1 MTASPRDLRFL
12 LMAPTNRDGDIT
24 SDLLNGA
31 GIETQLFSNLDALV
45 HALNEGAAA
54 VLIAEEHLNGSL
66 KAPLASWLSRQPPWS
81 DLPILILTRPGADSP
96 ESAEAWRTLG
106 NVTLLE
112 RPTRVTTLLSA
123 AQTAIRARSRQYQIR
138 GHLSERLKNEQAL
151 RTADRRKDEFLATL
165 GHELRN
171 PLAPI
176 LNSLEILKLSGAAA
190 DGGAAQIG
198 RAHV

>member
-1 MTASPRDLRFL
+1 MTASPHDLPFL

-31 GIETQLFSNLDALV
+31 GIETQVFSRLEALV
-45 HALNEGAAA
+45 DALNEGAAA
-54 VLIAEEHLNGSL
+54 VMIAEEHLNGSL
-66 KAPLASWLSRQPPWS
+66 KAPLANWLARQPPWS
-81 DLPILILTRPGADSP
+81 DVPILILTRPGADSP

-123 AQTAIRARSRQYQIR
+123 AQTAIRARARQYQIR
-138 GHLSERLKNEQAL
+138 GHLLERQKTEQQL
-151 RTADRRKDEFLATL
+151 RK
-165 GHELRN
+165 
-171 PLAPI
+171 
-176 LNSLEILKLSGAAA
+176 
-190 DGGAAQIG
+190 IG

>member
-1 MTASPRDLRFL
+1 MNASPRDLRFL

-24 SDLLNGA
+24 SDLLSGA
-31 GIETQLFSNLDALV
+31 GIETQVFSNLEALV
-45 HALNEGAAA
+45 HALGEGAAA
-54 VLIAEEHLNGSL
+54 VLIAEEHLSGSH
-66 KAPLASWLSRQPPWS
+66 KTPLSAWLSRQPPWS

-123 AQTAIRARSRQYQIR
+123 AQTAIRARARQYQIR
-138 GHLSERLKNEQAL
+138 GHLFERQKTEQAL

-165 GHELRN
+165 AHELERCTTWGDAAAVEGKAL
-171 PLAPI
+171 PFAP
-176 LNSLEILKLSGAAA
+176 SGA
-190 DGGAAQIG
+190 I
-198 RAHV
+198 

>member
-1 MTASPRDLRFL
+1 MNASPRDLRFL
-12 LMAPTNRDGDIT
+12 VMAPTNRDGDIT

-31 GIETQLFSNLDALV
+31 GIETQVFSNLEALV
-45 HALNEGAAA
+45 HALGEGAAA
-54 VLIAEEHLNGSL
+54 VLIAEEHLAGGQ
-66 KAPLASWLSRQPPWS
+66 KAPLSAWLSRQPPWS

-123 AQTAIRARSRQYQIR
+123 AQTAIRARARQYQIR
-138 GHLSERLKNEQAL
+138 GHLVERLRHEQAL
-151 RTADRRKDEFLATL
+151 RSADRRKDEFLATL

-176 LNSLEILKLSGAAA
+176 LNSLAILKLSGAFEDARTA
-190 DGGAAQIG
+190 PAC
-198 RAHV
+198 

>member
-1 MTASPRDLRFL
+1 MNTSPRDLRFL

-31 GIETQLFSNLDALV
+31 GIETQVFSDLDALV

-66 KAPLASWLSRQPPWS
+66 KAPLAAWLSRQPPWS

-123 AQTAIRARSRQYQIR
+123 AQTAIRA
-138 GHLSERLKNEQAL
+138 QA
-151 RTADRRKDEFLATL
+151 R
-165 GHELRN
+165 
-171 PLAPI
+171 
-176 LNSLEILKLSGAAA
+176 
-190 DGGAAQIG
+190 
-198 RAHV
+198 